1 MPKEGLV
8 VVDRVACPD
17 DVSVSVHPA
26 DGDLLTIWNE
36 IRRDSVAIA
45 SCEESLGRRCVVDM
59 GRTTEGY
66 PIADIYREGTLFRQI
81 FATMDLNNG
90 NHERLDHDAF

>member
-1 MPKEGLV
+1 
-8 VVDRVACPD
+8 
-17 DVSVSVHPA
+17 
-26 DGDLLTIWNE
+26 
-36 IRRDSVAIA
+36 
-45 SCEESLGRRCVVDM
+45 M

-66 PIADIYREGTLFRQI
+66 PIAEIYREGTLFRQI

>member
-17 DVSVSVHPA
+17 DISVSVHPA
-26 DGDLLTIWNE
+26 DGDLLTIWDE

-45 SCEESLGRRCVVDM
+45 SCEESLGKKVLC
-59 GRTTEGY
+59 
-66 PIADIYREGTLFRQI
+66 
-81 FATMDLNNG
+81 
-90 NHERLDHDAF
+90 